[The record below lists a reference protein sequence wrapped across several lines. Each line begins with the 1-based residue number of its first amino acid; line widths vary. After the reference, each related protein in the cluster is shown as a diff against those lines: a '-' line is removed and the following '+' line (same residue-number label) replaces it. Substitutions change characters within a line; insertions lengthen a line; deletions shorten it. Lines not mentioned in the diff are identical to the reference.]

1 MSLFTVCLSPQDA
14 PYFHGMYLYNMN
26 FRGVFLYYSLKV
38 DLGKLLLE
46 GLVSKM
52 TIEVSTGGKILLL
65 NVTVENLFP
74 KLAKILMMWCIYK
87 EITTVKLDTRFS

>member
-1 MSLFTVCLSPQDA
+1 M
-14 PYFHGMYLYNMN
+14 
-26 FRGVFLYYSLKV
+26 
-38 DLGKLLLE
+38 DLGNLLLE
-46 GLVSKM
+46 ELVTKM
-52 TIEVSTGGKILLL
+52 IIEVSTGGKMLLL

>member
-1 MSLFTVCLSPQDA
+1 MSLFTVCLSAQDA
-14 PYFHGMYLYNMN
+14 PYFHGMYLYSMN

-52 TIEVSTGGKILLL
+52 TIEVSTGGKMLLL
-65 NVTVENLFP
+65 SVTVENLFP
-74 KLAKILMMWCIYK
+74 KLA
-87 EITTVKLDTRFS
+87 